1 MSDETMVAI
10 SGLGMVS
17 PFGVDL
23 EETWKKMAA
32 GERAPLSQ
40 LTSSLS
46 KRSFPY
52 LAVPREAV
60 RDYERH
66 PRLRRSSEISH
77 YAAIAGMNAL
87 RDAGL
92 EETSDPSRI
101 GVVFAI
107 SSGGVRYT
115 TRFYHDIIS
124 TGAGTAS
131 PLLFPETVYN
141 APASHLAALLK
152 LDGMSYTLV
161 GDSMVG
167 LSALSFGADLVA
179 TGQLEH
185 CVVVASEEAEWIL
198 CEAFRRSR
206 FFTGGDE
213 TRPFG
218 GPGNRG
224 TVFSEGAAA
233 VVLSRSGN
241 VKISKIHRGRPFFQ
255 SSEAGPAL
263 RAVLSDLGAA
273 PEVVVSGANGT
284 RLDDAELA
292 ALDSVWPTAQKLTP
306 KSALGE
312 SVGAGALQQVV
323 LGAHLVQR
331 GDFQRAGISAI
342 GYNTLAAGAVLESI
356 NGSASPSK

>member
-1 MSDETMVAI
+1 MNTVKI

-17 PFGVDL
+17 PFGTDVGD
-23 EETWKKMAA
+23 TWRRISA

-40 LTSSLS
+40 LTSTLS
-46 KRSFPY
+46 SRTFPY
-52 LAVPREAV
+52 LAVPRESV
-60 RDYERH
+60 REYERH

-77 YAAIAGMNAL
+77 YAAIAGMKAL
-87 RDAGL
+87 HDAGL
-92 EETSDPSRI
+92 DEKTGRI
-101 GVVFAI
+101 GVVFGI

-141 APASHLAALLK
+141 APASHLAALLG

-167 LSALSFGADLVA
+167 LSALSLGADLVG
-179 TGQLEH
+179 TGQLDH

-206 FFTGGDE
+206 FFTNSDE
-213 TRPFG
+213 TKPFG

-233 VVLSRSGN
+233 VVLSRSGS
-241 VKISKIHRGRPFFQ
+241 IEIAGLHRGIPYFK
-255 SSEAGPAL
+255 SASAGVAM
-263 RAVLSDLGAA
+263 RSVLSELGE
-273 PEVVVSGANGT
+273 PPDVVLTGANGT
-284 RLDDAELA
+284 RLDDAEAA
-292 ALDSVWPTAQKLTP
+292 ALRAIWPAAETIHCKA
-306 KSALGE
+306 ALGE
-312 SVGAGALQQVV
+312 SVGAGALQQTV
-323 LGAHLVQR
+323 LAAHLLR
-331 GDFQRAGISAI
+331 ENGCERAGISAI
-342 GYNTLAAGAVLESI
+342 GYNTLAAGAILQKRGRPE
-356 NGSASPSK
+356 